1 MSLPNVTSLE
11 IRQDEIQQEY
21 KDKTLLWDFDEGD
34 FVLIDGKTVEVEG
47 IEYLKVWIKKALLT
61 VRNTLVYKDTDYGSE
76 HHSLIGTSFKPSF
89 TEQELKRMIRE
100 TLDKNPFIQRVYNF
114 KITKLGARSK
124 VEFEVISDFGR
135 VYEEVSV

>member
-100 TLDKNPFIQRVYNF
+100 TLDKNPFIQRVDNF

>member
-11 IRQDEIQQEY
+11 IGQDEIQQEY

-100 TLDKNPFIQRVYNF
+100 TLDKNPFIKRVDNF

-124 VEFEVISDFGR
+124 AEFEVISDFGR

>member
-61 VRNTLVYKDTDYGSE
+61 VRNTLVYKDTEYGSE
-76 HHSLIGTSFKPSF
+76 HYNLIGTSFKPSF
-89 TEQELKRMIRE
+89 TEQELKRMILE
-100 TLDKNPFIQRVYNF
+100 ALDKNPFIQRVDNF
-114 KITKLGARSK
+114 KITKLGARSN